1 MASSSQQARMARHSR
16 MFVRIGGVSGFAAIV
31 LGAYG
36 AHVLKLRSGIEH
48 EITTFDSANKYH
60 LIHSLALLA
69 VPMSKNP
76 LLTGSLMTA
85 GIIGFCGVGYFY
97 SLTSDPTP
105 VKLMP
110 VGGVLLMAGWLSLAL

>member
-1 MASSSQQARMARHSR
+1 MASSNQQARMAPTQSH
-16 MFVRIGGVSGFAAIV
+16 VRSHRRV
-31 LGAYG
+31 LGLRSHSSRCLR

-97 SLTSDPTP
+97 SFTSDPTP